1 MIPYDQIADQLQ
13 TGDIVLFQGVSL
25 ESRLIEDIDRSRY
38 SHVGIAVR
46 LPGYDGP
53 LLWSSDTIATLKDA
67 VDNRPQAGVHLIGLR
82 ETLTFLRNETNSQKK
97 PPYTFARR
105 ALTTSR
111 DAGFDQAL
119 EAFMRS
125 VDGRAFPSLKKMAE
139 HFIEGSLGIKVSL
152 RTFFCAELAA
162 DTYVHLGLLPKSRL
176 INSYSP
182 GTFAQGH
189 GLQLT
194 GGAAL
199 GPEQAFSYP

>member
-13 TGDIVLFQGVSL
+13 TGDIVLFRGVSL

-46 LPGYDGP
+46 LPGYDSP

-82 ETLTFLRNETNSQKK
+82 ETLGFLLNETNSQKK

-111 DAGFDQAL
+111 RF
-119 EAFMRS
+119 
-125 VDGRAFPSLKKMAE
+125 
-139 HFIEGSLGIKVSL
+139 
-152 RTFFCAELAA
+152 
-162 DTYVHLGLLPKSRL
+162 
-176 INSYSP
+176 
-182 GTFAQGH
+182 
-189 GLQLT
+189 
-194 GGAAL
+194 
-199 GPEQAFSYP
+199 

>member
-1 MIPYDQIADQLQ
+1 MVPYEQIADQFQ

-46 LPGYDGP
+46 LPGYDAP
-53 LLWSSDTIATLKDA
+53 LLWSSDTIATLQDSI
-67 VDNRPQAGVHLIGLR
+67 DNRPQAGVHLIGLR
-82 ETLTFLRNETNSQKK
+82 DTLAYLLNETSTQKK
-97 PPYTFARR
+97 PPYTFTRR
-105 ALTTSR
+105 ALVATR

-119 EAFMRS
+119 EAFMHS

-139 HFIEGSLGIKVSL
+139 HFLEGSLGIKVSL
-152 RTFFCAELAA
+152 RTLFCAELAA

-176 INSYSP
+176 VNSYSP
-182 GTFAQGH
+182 GTFSESH

-199 GPEQAFSYP
+199 GAEQSFSYP